1 MPIFN
6 QTPASKSAI
15 SLDDDPGIWSALNK
29 TEDEYVS
36 ADNALEYS
44 DIYSLLSQLSGDL
57 VLVKYK
63 ANKSRAQSLIDN
75 PTGTTNGAAFWQSM
89 FMQLLLDGNA
99 YAYRWRN
106 INGVDLRWEFL
117 RPSQVQPYL
126 LSDGSGMYYNVSF
139 DEPEIGTKMYIPQSD
154 MIHIRLASKNGG
166 LTGVSPLKS
175 LKPETQL
182 KSASNKMAL
191 RALKQSVMVN
201 GVLKIKHG
209 GLLDWA
215 TRASHSRKAKAQ
227 IDNSNGGPFVIDDLE
242 DYQPLEVKSNI
253 ANLLKQVDW
262 TGSQIAKVYGV
273 PDSFINGQGDQQSS
287 IAQISNQYVK
297 ALNRYVTPIVSE
309 LNNKLNIHI
318 DKDLRP
324 AIDALGDNF
333 ATTISSLKKD
343 GTLAGNQARYVLQK
357 SGFLPDDLPQPDL
370 TAEMTAK
377 GGDDNGNTGSQGN
390 NRA

>member
-1 MPIFN
+1 II
-6 QTPASKSAI
+6 TD
-15 SLDDDPGIWSALNK
+15 L
-29 TEDEYVS
+29 
-36 ADNALEYS
+36 
-44 DIYSLLSQLSGDL
+44 IYII
-57 VLVKYK
+57 
-63 ANKSRAQSLIDN
+63 R
-75 PTGTTNGAAFWQSM
+75 
-89 FMQLLLDGNA
+89 DGNA

-215 TRASHSRKAKAQ
+215 TRASRSRKAKAQ

-324 AIDALGDNF
+324 AIDVLGDNF

-390 NRA
+390 NRT